1 MDVSKDALNNS
12 GVCMA
17 FLLLPALKGVFEL

>member
-1 MDVSKDALNNS
+1 MDVSKDALINS

-17 FLLLPALKGVFEL
+17 LILLPALKGVFEL